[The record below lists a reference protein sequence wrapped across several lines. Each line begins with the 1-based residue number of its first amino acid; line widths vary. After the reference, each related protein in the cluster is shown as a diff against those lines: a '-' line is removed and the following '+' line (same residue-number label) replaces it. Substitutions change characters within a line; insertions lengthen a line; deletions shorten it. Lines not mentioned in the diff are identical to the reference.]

1 MEGVDTLQSS
11 TLETKADRIARYKA
25 ERRKALA
32 ERYGNMEDCTPKYT
46 RRERKAADLSETH
59 SSTGKDVEKLEISE
73 SEQSYGRSALRGKVM
88 ETVDQRSSETSEDT
102 GGSTEGKPE
111 GHLSCQ
117 PETTKSI
124 RISSHSRWV
133 HFYLDL
139 LVLYTYILHVY
150 ILILAYTPPIG
161 IHKESGH

>member
-46 RRERKAADLSETH
+46 RRERKAADPSETH
-59 SSTGKDVEKLEISE
+59 PSTGKDVEKLEISE
-73 SEQSYGRSALRGKVM
+73 SEQSYSRSALRGKVT
-88 ETVDQRSSETSEDT
+88 ETVDQGSSEPSEDT
-102 GGSTEGKPE
+102 GTEGKPE
-111 GHLSCQ
+111 GHLSCK

-133 HFYLDL
+133 LVIYIYIYL
-139 LVLYTYILHVY
+139 TYIHLHFGLY
-150 ILILAYTPPIG
+150 PSQIG
-161 IHKESGH
+161 IYKERGH